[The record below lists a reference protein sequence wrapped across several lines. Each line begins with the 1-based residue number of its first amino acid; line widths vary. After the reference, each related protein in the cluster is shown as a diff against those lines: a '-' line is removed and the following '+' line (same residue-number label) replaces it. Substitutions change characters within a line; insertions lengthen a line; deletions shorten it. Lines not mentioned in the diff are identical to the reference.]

1 MAEDGRLFSDPARY
15 KGVAK
20 AFLADTYKRY
30 GSVIL
35 AGGLSPNNTYQALSA
50 TQPWGVDVSSGIET
64 KGYKDSNKIKKFI
77 QEVRRRKNEQN
88 ITR

>member
-1 MAEDGRLFSDPARY
+1 VAEDGRLFPDPARY

-35 AGGLSPNNTYQALSA
+35 AGGLSPNNIYQALSV
-50 TQPWGVDVSSGIET
+50 TQPWGVDVSSVVET
-64 KGYKDSNKIKKFI
+64 KGYKDSSKIKNLYK
-77 QEVRRRKNEQN
+77 K
-88 ITR
+88 